1 MTINVATRRFE
12 TPHKVVTLLDAP
24 GHRDF
29 VPNMI
34 GGAAQVIVRG
44 TRWRARTRHAHPY
57 VRWLWCAPDPQA
69 DAAILVINATTGEFE
84 AGPFQ
89 LHAYEMLLP
98 LL

>member
-1 MTINVATRRFE
+1 MATRRFE

-34 GGAAQVIVRG
+34 GGAAQVIMRG
-44 TRWRARTRHAHPY
+44 THRRARTIHAHAY
-57 VRWLWCAPDPQA
+57 MRWLWCARDAQA

-84 AGPFQ
+84 AGTFQ
-89 LHAYEMLLP
+89 LHAYETLLP